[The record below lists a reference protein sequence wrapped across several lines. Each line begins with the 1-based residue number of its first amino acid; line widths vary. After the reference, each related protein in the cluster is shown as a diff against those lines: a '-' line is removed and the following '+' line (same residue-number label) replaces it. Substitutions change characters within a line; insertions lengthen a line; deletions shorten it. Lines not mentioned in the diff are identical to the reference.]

1 MLFEAFKRQREERPF
16 SPAFLVTS
24 GDLALP
30 IVWKQFT
37 DDIDVVVHLIRTYAP
52 GAKFGILGENSYEW
66 VVAHAAILFSGA
78 VAIPIDPNLTPQEI
92 SERMKF
98 TGAVALVHSSLYEE
112 KAREAGKLTPGLIV
126 AGFGT
131 IKTQRFV
138 DKIRGA
144 FGLGDSIWRKD
155 HLELD
160 EDSTGEPQTSMI
172 VFTSGTTSKPR
183 GAELTVKALE
193 SSCENWAAAVP
204 MNAGDRSLMLLPLH
218 HIFGICTTYLMLSH
232 GVALGVCPDF
242 RRIYDAFERFRVNY
256 AFLVPALAEI
266 LAQKIQQKGESA
278 EQALGQPIDWILTGG
293 AALQRRTYEHLT
305 ALGVKTVTGYGLTET
320 CALYSVTPVNGD
332 PHVGAQGRVPAQK
345 ELETKVSPGGEL
357 LIKGPCVMKG
367 YYKQPEKTAAVID
380 VDGWYHTGDIG
391 HIDEDGFVWITGR
404 ASRTIILSSGK
415 KIAPE
420 ELEEKLLVL
429 PGVREAVVSGEG
441 ESRDIKA
448 EVYSTLSEEFVRK
461 VVGELNLTLPVY
473 KRIKTIVV
481 RKEPFPRT
489 SSGKIKTSTDEDVRC
504 PGQKATDG
512 DVRCSSCGG

>member
-1 MLFEAFKRQREERPF
+1 MLFESFKRMRDERPF

-30 IVWKQFT
+30 ITWKQFT
-37 DDIDVVVHLIRTYAP
+37 DDIDIVVHLIQTYAP

-66 VVAHAAILFSGA
+66 MVAHAAILFSGA
-78 VAIPIDPNLTPQEI
+78 VAIPVDMNLTPQEI

-98 TGAVALVHSSLYEE
+98 TGAVALVHSSLYED

-131 IKTQRFV
+131 IKTERFL
-138 DKIRGA
+138 DKLRGA
-144 FGLGDSIWRKD
+144 FGLGDSIWQKD
-155 HLELD
+155 HLELE

-183 GAELTVKALE
+183 GAELTIRAIE
-193 SSCENWAAAVP
+193 TFCEWAGVCLP
-204 MNAGDRSLMLLPLH
+204 MKPGDRSLMLLPLH
-218 HIFGICTTYLMLSH
+218 HIFGVCVTYLLLAH

-266 LAQKIQQKGESA
+266 LAQKIQQKANSA
-278 EQALGQPIDWILTGG
+278 EEALGQPIDYILIGG
-293 AALQRRTYEHLT
+293 AALPRRTYEHLT
-305 ALGVKTVTGYGLTET
+305 ALGVKMITGYGLTET
-320 CALYSVTPVNGD
+320 CAAYSITPLKGD
-332 PHVGAQGRVPAQK
+332 PHVGAQGQASRANGV
-345 ELETKVSPGGEL
+345 ETKVSPEGEL

-367 YYKQPEKTAAVID
+367 YYREPEKTANVID

-391 HIDEDGFVWITGR
+391 YLDEDGFVWITGR

-420 ELEEKLLVL
+420 ELEEKLLSL
-429 PGVREAVVSGEG
+429 PGVLEALVSGEG
-441 ESRDIKA
+441 ESREIKA
-448 EVYSTLSEEFVRK
+448 EVYPSMPEEFVRK
-461 VVGELNLTLPVY
+461 AISELNLTLPVY
-473 KRIKTIVV
+473 QRIKTVIV

-489 SSGKIKTSTDEDVRC
+489 SSGKIRV
-504 PGQKATDG
+504 
-512 DVRCSSCGG
+512 